1 MDKTFVKKLKGRIE
15 YWAPR
20 RHKSLKKSNNN
31 VYKPKFQQ
39 ITMAF
44 KINVAQKG
52 ITKKYETENE
62 DLVGT
67 KIGDKID
74 GKLIS
79 EELEGYEIEIT
90 GTSDKAGFMGR
101 SEING
106 VGLKKVLLTRGKG
119 MWDKRKG
126 VRLRKTVRG
135 NEISLDTVQ
144 INTIVSKEG
153 KTKFAELGKKD
164 EAPAE
169 EDPAAE

>member
-1 MDKTFVKKLKGRIE
+1 MV
-15 YWAPR
+15 
-20 RHKSLKKSNNN
+20 
-31 VYKPKFQQ
+31 
-39 ITMAF
+39 F

-52 ITKKYETENE
+52 ITKKFETENE
-62 DLVGT
+62 ELVGT
-67 KIGDKID
+67 KIGDKIE

-79 EELEGYEIEIT
+79 EELEGYQLEIT

-101 SEING
+101 AEIG
-106 VGLKKVLLTRGKG
+106 GIGLKKLLLKRGKG

-153 KTKFAELGKKD
+153 KITFSELGKK
-164 EAPAE
+164 E
-169 EDPAAE
+169 ESQEK